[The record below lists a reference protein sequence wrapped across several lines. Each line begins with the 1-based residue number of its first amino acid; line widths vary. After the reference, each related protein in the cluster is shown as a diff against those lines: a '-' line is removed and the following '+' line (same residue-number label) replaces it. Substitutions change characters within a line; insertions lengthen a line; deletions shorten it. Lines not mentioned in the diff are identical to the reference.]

1 MVAFSDYSRELVG
14 LVKLLINL
22 VLLQLIL
29 FFKVMLLVLPIN
41 LKILQVIFSVALIA

>member
-29 FFKVMLLVLPIN
+29 FFKVMLLVLSIN